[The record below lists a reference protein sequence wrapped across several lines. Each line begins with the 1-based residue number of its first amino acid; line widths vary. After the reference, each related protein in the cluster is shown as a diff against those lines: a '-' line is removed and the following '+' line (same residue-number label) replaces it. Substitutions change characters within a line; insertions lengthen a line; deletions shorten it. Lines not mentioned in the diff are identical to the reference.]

1 MSELQVII
9 NPSGIS
15 YADSYKQQLDLFDR
29 AIEAKHRGE
38 LPRQYLIFNEHKP
51 VITLGLNAKEESLLY
66 PEEQIRRAGIDLVRT
81 NRGGDATYHGPGQW
95 TVYPILDLEQLH
107 LGVRRYVAA
116 LEEVALTVLRR
127 YGLAG
132 ELMDDAPGV
141 WLHTDSYPRKV
152 CALGVRA
159 SRFVTMHGI
168 AFNVNTHE
176 DAYHW
181 INPCGF
187 SDRAAGRLPRGLL
200 LRLNS
205 SAKALRSLHDN
216 GETSVLIRE
225 LSGTCDRDS
234 RCHVRGGRCRRDGVH
249 STRHRLSR
257 SSNPRGGAA
266 RSA

>member
-1 MSELQVII
+1 MTDLQVII

-15 YADSYKQQLDLFDR
+15 YAGSYHQQRELFDQ

-38 LPRQYLIFNEHKP
+38 VPRQYLIFNEHKP

-66 PEEQIRRAGIDLVRT
+66 PEEQFRRAGIDLVRT

-116 LEEVALTVLRR
+116 LEEVACTVLRR

-187 SDRAAGRLPRGLL
+187 SDRGVTSLARELGHEVPMEE
-200 LRLNS
+200 
-205 SAKALRSLHDN
+205 AKAALLDAFHEVFSF
-216 GETSVLIRE
+216 E
-225 LSGTCDRDS
+225 
-234 RCHVRGGRCRRDGVH
+234 
-249 STRHRLSR
+249 
-257 SSNPRGGAA
+257 
-266 RSA
+266 